1 VYLTSRQ
8 QIFEVKQW
16 EEKDLLQEEQEEKIE
31 ADDWPSA

>member
-8 QIFEVKQW
+8 QIFEVKKW
-16 EEKDLLQEEQEEKIE
+16 EEKDLLLEEQEEKIE